1 MIDRL
6 AEMKAMVLDVSKR
19 IKGDEFFIGLIQQLE
34 TCMNLIC
41 NDNETEKMKLKGNDL
56 ITLEKILIN

>member
-34 TCMNLIC
+34 TSMNLYVMIMKQ
-41 NDNETEKMKLKGNDL
+41 EKMKLKET
-56 ITLEKILIN
+56 I